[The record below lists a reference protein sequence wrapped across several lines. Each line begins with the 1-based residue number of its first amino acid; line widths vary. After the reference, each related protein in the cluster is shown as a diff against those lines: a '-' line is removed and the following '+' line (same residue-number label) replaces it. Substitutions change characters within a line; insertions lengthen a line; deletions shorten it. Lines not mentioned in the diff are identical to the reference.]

1 VTVQEGDI
9 VRLAPGEFRVLRV
22 QDAPYPYQGEMV
34 TLKSVCLNAAAVI
47 TGPLILEEEVT
58 V

>member
-1 VTVQEGDI
+1 MQEGDI

-47 TGPLILEEEVT
+47 TGPLILEEQNV
-58 V
+58 